1 MLGSDVSPIE
11 PDRIVELRPFIAS
24 LRFRD
29 ALAIALTSG
38 SSLVGG
44 ASGGGG
50 GFVVVGVAG
59 GGGGGG
65 GGGGVGIF
73 GANGPT
79 HIERSFS
86 F

>member
-50 GFVVVGVAG
+50 G
-59 GGGGGG
+59 GG

>member
-11 PDRIVELRPFIAS
+11 PDRIVERRPFIAS

-50 GFVVVGVAG
+50 G
-59 GGGGGG
+59 GG